1 MIGSGETS
9 LQAMLAGCRGPG
21 NVAAMTE
28 AAGFRFDF
36 ADLFP
41 ARDGDGTAVALTV
54 LEGGA
59 ELPAESR
66 SLSTS
71 PPPRWLPPLLPFLPA
86 GLELR
91 AGVALSAAPT
101 FGAILR
107 DSLAGIFAASGAD
120 RGVAVATWEQGFVV
134 GCHGLSRMPAAASV
148 HLVAADLAGASL
160 AQAAVALTLLPP
172 ERTLLVLNGR
182 LPRLER
188 WLGLPPATA
197 IRRLPLV
204 GRAELD
210 AARRGLPA
218 GLGTRRF
225 GRACLELAAE
235 LMRRHRA
242 ELP

>member
-1 MIGSGETS
+1 
-9 LQAMLAGCRGPG
+9 
-21 NVAAMTE
+21 MTE
-28 AAGFRFDF
+28 PAGFRFDF

-41 ARDGDGTAVALTV
+41 TRDGDGPPVALKV
-54 LEGGA
+54 IEGGA
-59 ELPAESR
+59 DLPAEAH
-66 SLSTS
+66 SLS
-71 PPPRWLPPLLPFLPA
+71 PRPLPRWLPPLLPFLPA

-91 AGVALSAAPT
+91 AGVAVSAAPA
-101 FGAILR
+101 FGAMLR
-107 DSLAGIFAASGAD
+107 DSLAGIFAAAGA
-120 RGVAVATWEQGFVV
+120 GCGIEVATWEQGFVV
-134 GCHGLSRMPAAASV
+134 GCHGLSRMPATASV
-148 HLVAADLAGASL
+148 HLVAADLARASL
-160 AQAAVALTLLPP
+160 SQAAVAIALLPP

-218 GLGTRRF
+218 GLGGRRF
-225 GRACLELAAE
+225 GRGCLELAVE